1 MLVALTD
8 THHGFFKGVARYAQE
23 HHWHLVADMIYTA
36 KIPVGWRG
44 DGIISFIGYRDDLA
58 IFILSSGAPAVEIS
72 MVRNEINLPRVEG
85 DGEMIGR
92 LAAEHFLERGF
103 RHFAWAPFL
112 DDVLNAERYRGFANR
127 LARENLTCNLLPP
140 ADTRHGDQATRDW
153 AVHRKLLTRELK
165 LLPKPL
171 AVFSYN
177 DCVAADIID
186 ACAEAGVLVPEA
198 MAVLGVD
205 NDSILCESVRV
216 PLSSVCH
223 DLEGM
228 AYQAAALLDRLMAGK
243 KPPTEAL
250 RVKPKG
256 VVTRRSTDIMAVDN
270 LQVAR
275 TLRYILDHY
284 SNSLLGVNDV
294 VAATTL
300 SRRDLEKAFRKELSR
315 TINQEIV
322 RVRIERVKTL
332 LTTTTMKAVE
342 ITARTG
348 FSRTNHFFRSFR
360 QIVGLSPKVYRAE
373 PVSGKRRPVRTSGVR
388 NRPSATTRKVD
399 RKPLRGPPTARQER
413 GLGHLWPCSGPRPA
427 VVGKPDAGVA
437 AKWDTGDR
445 KMLVCSLAPA
455 EVQYAV
461 PCEP

>member
-1 MLVALTD
+1 LVALTD

-23 HHWHLVADMIYTA
+23 HQWHLVADMIYTA

-58 IFILSSGAPAVEIS
+58 EFILSSRLPAVEIS

-85 DGEMIGR
+85 DSEMIGR

-127 LARENLTCNLLPP
+127 LAQENLTCHLLPP
-140 ADTRHGDQATRDW
+140 ADSRHDSPATRDW
-153 AVHRKLLTRELK
+153 AVRRKLLTRELK

-186 ACAEAGVLVPEA
+186 ACAEAGLLVPEA
-198 MAVLGVD
+198 VAVMGVD

-243 KPPTEAL
+243 KPPTGVL

-256 VVTRRSTDIMAVDN
+256 VVTRRSTDIVAIDN

-275 TLRYILDHY
+275 ALRYILDHY
-284 SNSLLGVNDV
+284 SNALLGVNDV

-300 SRRDLEKAFRKELSR
+300 SRRDLEKAFRKELGR

-342 ITARTG
+342 ISAQTG

-360 QIVGLSPKVYRAE
+360 QIVGLSPKAYRAE
-373 PVSGKRRPVRTSGVR
+373 PVSGKRRSVRTSGIR
-388 NRPSATTRKVD
+388 NRAK
-399 RKPLRGPPTARQER
+399 
-413 GLGHLWPCSGPRPA
+413 RPHKK
-427 VVGKPDAGVA
+427 G
-437 AKWDTGDR
+437 
-445 KMLVCSLAPA
+445 
-455 EVQYAV
+455 
-461 PCEP
+461 